1 MKTALWVRVPWRPQ
15 HPGPRV
21 RVSPACP
28 CPRVGKSLR
37 SVLFLSPLP
46 FRPALLTLDV
56 CWSPRPVLPLYTP
69 RSFGSGRPHPSSA
82 LSASNNRPEPISCDL
97 PNTLRGY
104 PLTMASLRLT
114 TRGLL
119 RMRTAA
125 AARPLSSHAMA
136 AEEARPAVTM
146 LDEEEVMV
154 RFYSA
159 RESRP
164 AVTPEPRYLWCCAR
178 HHRYSHRPRPFHTR
192 HLLPQPS
199 NSTIHRSR
207 SLASPIRSHC
217 TRTHTHHLPPRNP
230 RRPISPAA
238 APPPHRSSKTAR
250 GASRPR

>member
-1 MKTALWVRVPWRPQ
+1 MRCEDGPLGASALAPPPN
-15 HPGPRV
+15 PGPRV
-21 RVSPACP
+21 RVSGACP
-28 CPRVGKSLR
+28 CPRVGRSLR

-56 CWSPRPVLPLYTP
+56 RWSPRPVLPLYTP
-69 RSFGSGRPHPSSA
+69 RSFGSGRPHPSS
-82 LSASNNRPEPISCDL
+82 SAMNKPEPISVK
-97 PNTLRGY
+97 PFHFPGY

-178 HHRYSHRPRPFHTR
+178 HHRYSHT
-192 HLLPQPS
+192 
-199 NSTIHRSR
+199 
-207 SLASPIRSHC
+207 
-217 TRTHTHHLPPRNP
+217 
-230 RRPISPAA
+230 
-238 APPPHRSSKTAR
+238 PH
-250 GASRPR
+250 ASRRSTTSTSTSSHTKTPL